1 MYYEEGL
8 FEKMHKAINIITC
21 ESKIPKNYGTEHK
34 LTYSDIC
41 LLKCVQRNKNSK
53 AGDLS
58 KYLGMTNGAVAQLA
72 KKLKNKG
79 YLEPYRIPGNKKE
92 VYYRLTEMGK
102 KACDGYNKHYEKIKT
117 CIESYTTTL
126 DEETIKKIIGL
137 FDIVVNTASVDK
149 ICSIKNTEQKNYE
162 YYESKEDSIG
172 RCEKCKRI
180 Y

>member
-1 MYYEEGL
+1 MYHEESF
-8 FEKMHKAINIITC
+8 FEKMHKAINIMTC

-58 KYLGMTNGAVAQLA
+58 NYLGMTNGAIAQLA

-102 KACDGYNKHYEKIKT
+102 KACDGYNKHYEEIKT
-117 CIESYTTTL
+117 RIESYTATL
-126 DEETIKKIIGL
+126 DKETIQKIIGL
-137 FDIVVNTASVDK
+137 FEVVVNSAVIDK
-149 ICSIKNTEQKNYE
+149 NCSIKYKDQKND
-162 YYESKEDSIG
+162 ESKEENIG